1 MNCCTL
7 IMSDRQLI
15 PQQSARNRKERKLT
29 ARTFNT
35 VRYPLLWIVNQ
46 YDPGDAKAIPN
57 KACKKIRRLL
67 KYRDWLEER
76 YKVSYQY
83 ELTDYLHEYG
93 LDEPIPDFVGLR
105 VTKTKFRDVKFYR
118 RSWCEVYV
126 DVIMRAYINVYT
138 GDERSPQCRKMY
150 VDYRVR
156 GYYDL
161 YERQSHLFQTFLQY
175 RPEDDLE
182 YEGKTPLDDYLI
194 PVITSDNLEEEA
206 FSCLEEIYPY
216 IFQRS
221 GPLNMKAVA
230 NENHLKIMLTGL
242 SPDGM
247 GRKARLYLFE
257 KKGEVLYDKN
267 GKPFTATVPANTIL
281 VERRL
286 YYKNLLRALNS
297 MAHEFIHFGK
307 HSLFELAQEMYREE
321 LKEHLGISDVNS
333 LPMDA
338 EEQKI
343 IRVMEWQAKRLA
355 PRIQMYT
362 GHVEDKMEELLHK
375 YGWCDKHAMV
385 ERVVKELAAYFM
397 VSREAAKYRIQEL
410 GYLRTDGDLV
420 FIDDAYIPAYKIPEW
435 LMPFESFDLSRKE
448 LFNAFKE
455 DKRLRDLLHTG
466 AFVYCESHLCL
477 NDPLYIE
484 KKNGRLR
491 LTDLA
496 HENMN
501 ECCLLFAK
509 HRVLNYDFES
519 GVFQDSIPEQFLK
532 ATLSGIPE
540 KKKRWRK
547 FVIDTRNE
555 LPANFTDI
563 VAYYIEHFGL
573 STRIVADTCGLS
585 NGTINRCSTD
595 RNYQPKIPV
604 VAQLTL
610 GLGLVPGLNDHL
622 MHRAGYSLDG
632 NTDEEIT
639 FDILL
644 STMYADTIEKWD
656 EYVRDQ
662 GLPSL
667 FRDKKKG
674 VK

>member
-1 MNCCTL
+1 M
-7 IMSDRQLI
+7 
-15 PQQSARNRKERKLT
+15 T
-29 ARTFNT
+29 AKTINS
-35 VRYPLLWIVNQ
+35 VRYPLLWIVNR
-46 YDPGDAKAIPN
+46 YDLSDAKAIPN
-57 KACKKIRRLL
+57 KACKRIPRLL
-67 KYRDWLEER
+67 KFRDWLEER
-76 YKVSYQY
+76 YKTAYQY
-83 ELTDYLHEYG
+83 ELADYLHEYG

-105 VTKTKFRDVKFYR
+105 VTRTKLFDMKFYR
-118 RSWCEVYV
+118 RSWCDVYV
-126 DVIMRAYINVYT
+126 DTIMRAYINVYT
-138 GDERSPQCRKMY
+138 GDNRSPQCRKMF

-161 YERQSHLFQTFLQY
+161 FERQGHLFQAFLQY

-182 YEGKTPLDDYLI
+182 YEGNTPLDDYLI

-242 SPDGM
+242 SPDGK

-257 KKGEVLYDKN
+257 KKGEVLFDKN

-375 YGWCDKHAMV
+375 YGWCEKHAMV
-385 ERVVKELAAYFM
+385 ERIVRDLAEYFK
-397 VSREAAKYRIQEL
+397 VSKEAAKYRIQEL

-420 FIDDAYIPAYKIPEW
+420 FIDDAYIPAYNIPEW

-519 GVFQDSIPEQFLK
+519 GVFQDSIPEQYQK
-532 ATLSGIPE
+532 AFLSGTPTQKTRW
-540 KKKRWRK
+540 KKVIAETRK
-547 FVIDTRNE
+547 E
-555 LPANFTDI
+555 LPANFNDI
-563 VAYYIEHFGL
+563 VAYYMDNWAASVRE
-573 STRIVADTCGLS
+573 VADRSGLS
-585 NGTINRCSTD
+585 NGVISKCKTN
-595 RNYQPKIPV
+595 RNYRPSISI
-604 VAQLTL
+604 AAMLTL

-622 MHRAGYSLDG
+622 MHKAGHMLDG
-632 NTDEEIT
+632 DTDEEIV
-639 FDILL
+639 FDILI
-644 STMYADTIEKWD
+644 STMYASTIYKWD
-656 EYVRDQ
+656 EFAQEQ
-662 GLPSL
+662 GLPAL
-667 FRDKKKG
+667 LREKKTG